1 MIETVAQVELP
12 VGERLL
18 IQKNRFEGDKSC
30 RKRISIIT
38 GTHGDELEGQYVI
51 WKLCQKLS
59 DHPERIKGTIDLYPA
74 LNPLGINIIS
84 RVTPLCELDLNRMFP
99 GNKNGDVYEYLAAE
113 IVEDIS
119 DPEFDNYAVDIHASN
134 IYLRELPQVRI
145 NEQHE
150 TELLPLATV
159 LNMPFIWVHSS
170 ATVLES
176 TLAYSL
182 NSRGCKTL
190 VVEMGVGMRL
200 TQNYGDMLVDGILTL
215 MKDLGIWEAPPT
227 PPKLPRYSPIVSR
240 DKDNDLQVY
249 FVNAPKTG
257 LFIPEVSHTDN
268 IKQGERLGI
277 IADPLTGESIEILSP
292 CRGLLFTLRE
302 YPVVLEGSLIARI
315 YGAKKQ

>member
-1 MIETVAQVELP
+1 MIETIAKVQLP
-12 VGERLL
+12 VNENLL
-18 IQKNRFEGDKSC
+18 IQKNRFEGETPNG
-30 RKRISIIT
+30 KRISIIT

-51 WKLCQKLS
+51 WKLCRKLN
-59 DHPERIKGTIDLYPA
+59 DHPERITGTIDLYPA
-74 LNPLGINIIS
+74 LNPLGINTIS

-99 GNKNGDVYEYLAAE
+99 GNKNGDVYEYLANE
-113 IVEDIS
+113 IVEDIAN
-119 DPEFDNYAVDIHASN
+119 PQYENYAVDIHASN

-145 NEQHE
+145 NELNE
-150 TELLPLATV
+150 NELVSLAKM

-182 NSRGCKTL
+182 NSRNCKTL

-215 MKDLGIWEAPPT
+215 MRELDIWKAPPT
-227 PPKLPRYSPIVSR
+227 PPKLPRYNPIISR
-240 DKDNDLQVY
+240 DKDDELQVH
-249 FVNAPKTG
+249 FINAPKTG
-257 LFIPEVSHTDN
+257 LFIPEVNHTDN
-268 IKQGERLGI
+268 IKQGEKLGV
-277 IADPLTGESIEILSP
+277 IADPLTGEAIEVLSP

-315 YGAKKQ
+315 YGAVKN

>member
-1 MIETVAQVELP
+1 MQNKANRLFWL
-12 VGERLL
+12 GRYNERVLTTL
-18 IQKNRFEGDKSC
+18 KYILNLYDKSIDSEIDIDGYC
-30 RKRISIIT
+30 RKLNI
-38 GTHGDELEGQYVI
+38 
-51 WKLCQKLS
+51 
-59 DHPERIKGTIDLYPA
+59 PNLYLV

-113 IVEDIS
+113 IVEDIT
-119 DPEFDNYAVDIHASN
+119 DENYENWAVDIHASN
-134 IYLRELPQVRI
+134 IYLRELPQIRI
-145 NEQHE
+145 NEQYE
-150 TELLPLATV
+150 NELVPLAKT

-182 NSRGCKTL
+182 NSRNCKTL

-215 MKDLGIWEAPPT
+215 MKELGIWEAPPT
-227 PPKLPRYSPIVSR
+227 PPKLPQYNPIISR

-257 LFIPEVSHTDN
+257 LFIPEVNHTDN
-268 IKQGERLGI
+268 IKQGERLGV
-277 IADPLTGESIEILSP
+277 IADPLTGESAEILSP

-315 YGAKKQ
+315 YGAKKH